1 VYILQYT
8 MCETI
13 ELDNQ
18 IHLHRFEYNPP
29 HPSYISGFID
39 GDGCIFIRKIEDGYQ
54 SGIQIAQS
62 RTNILQILRFHF
74 GGSITSSSN
83 RNNKIKNL
91 MDDVDQY
98 YHKYNIRNQYNLL
111 IRSNEYKLLID
122 YLQNTLIIKENQY
135 NCLYEFNKLA
145 NLPNKKEEK
154 EELYLKCSGLNKTCN
169 LDDRNLK
176 KLNIEY
182 ISGLFDAEGCIFI
195 DHNLKNIRI
204 SIAQKNH
211 PIILNEIVRFLGFG
225 KVKNYEFKIHKK
237 SDCLKFLQLV
247 KPFVIVKYNQVI
259 AFERFLQTDDH
270 KMKEEMYKICNREK
284 HQIEHFTDL
293 NQSKEGKDGYLESL
307 RLREIKE
314 KLCKEIQLAK
324 VYKDKS
330 EKMSGEGNHNYGKTF
345 SKETKKKMSISI
357 REAKGGVSDEQI
369 KKVRILISE
378 GKQNIEIQDLLG
390 VPLHSIT
397 RIKNGS
403 IVCSDEDKK
412 EKKHITQ
419 EELNINKR
427 KIQVCEILKVVE
439 LSVEGQQPGKILK
452 HLVDE
457 REKNNLE
464 NNLTVD
470 IIKNIRRLI
479 FSNKMPIY
487 ESEVSPEQYQYYK
500 NMIDEKYAVK

>member
-1 VYILQYT
+1 
-8 MCETI
+8 
-13 ELDNQ
+13 
-18 IHLHRFEYNPP
+18 
-29 HPSYISGFID
+29 
-39 GDGCIFIRKIEDGYQ
+39 
-54 SGIQIAQS
+54 
-62 RTNILQILRFHF
+62 
-74 GGSITSSSN
+74 
-83 RNNKIKNL
+83 
-91 MDDVDQY
+91 
-98 YHKYNIRNQYNLL
+98 
-111 IRSNEYKLLID
+111 
-122 YLQNTLIIKENQY
+122 
-135 NCLYEFNKLA
+135 
-145 NLPNKKEEK
+145 
-154 EELYLKCSGLNKTCN
+154 
-169 LDDRNLK
+169 
-176 KLNIEY
+176 
-182 ISGLFDAEGCIFI
+182 
-195 DHNLKNIRI
+195 
-204 SIAQKNH
+204 
-211 PIILNEIVRFLGFG
+211 
-225 KVKNYEFKIHKK
+225 
-237 SDCLKFLQLV
+237 
-247 KPFVIVKYNQVI
+247 
-259 AFERFLQTDDH
+259 
-270 KMKEEMYKICNREK
+270 MKEEMYKICNREK

-293 NQSKEGKDGYLESL
+293 NQSKEGKDGYLELL

-314 KLCKEIQLAK
+314 KVCKEIQLAK

-378 GKQNIEIQDLLG
+378 GKQNIEIQHLLG

-439 LSVEGQQPGKILK
+439 LSVEGLQPGKILK
-452 HLVDE
+452 CLVDE

-470 IIKNIRRLI
+470 IIKNIRRSI
-479 FSNKMPIY
+479 SSNKMPIY

-500 NMIDEKYAVK
+500 NIIEENYTVKE

>member
-1 VYILQYT
+1 
-8 MCETI
+8 
-13 ELDNQ
+13 
-18 IHLHRFEYNPP
+18 
-29 HPSYISGFID
+29 
-39 GDGCIFIRKIEDGYQ
+39 
-54 SGIQIAQS
+54 
-62 RTNILQILRFHF
+62 
-74 GGSITSSSN
+74 
-83 RNNKIKNL
+83 
-91 MDDVDQY
+91 
-98 YHKYNIRNQYNLL
+98 
-111 IRSNEYKLLID
+111 
-122 YLQNTLIIKENQY
+122 
-135 NCLYEFNKLA
+135 LYEFSKLI
-145 NLPNKKEEK
+145 NQQGLSDKK
-154 EELYLKCSGLNKTCN
+154 EELYKICLQ
-169 LDDRNLK
+169 K
-176 KLNIEY
+176 KDIESYKFERLNIEY
-182 ISGLFDAEGCIFI
+182 IQGLFDAEGCIFI
-195 DHNLKNIRI
+195 NKDKFTKYRI
-204 SIAQKNH
+204 SITQKSN
-211 PIILNEIVRFLGFG
+211 PDILQEIQHLLGFG
-225 KVKNYEFKIHKK
+225 IINSEKRFVIYKK
-237 SDCLKFLQLV
+237 SDCLQFLQLV
-247 KPFVIVKYNQVI
+247 KPFVIVKYNQVV
-259 AFERFLQTDDH
+259 AFEKFLQTDDH
-270 KMKEEMYKICNREK
+270 KIKEEMYKICNREK

-314 KLCKEIQLAK
+314 KVCKEIQLAK

-439 LSVEGQQPGKILK
+439 LSVEGQQPIKILK
-452 HLVDE
+452 CLVDE

-470 IIKNIRRLI
+470 IIKNIRRSI
-479 FSNKMPIY
+479 SSNKMPIY
-487 ESEVSPEQYQYYK
+487 ESELSPEQYQYYK
-500 NMIDEKYAVK
+500 NMIDEKYAVKE

>member
-1 VYILQYT
+1 MDITQ
-8 MCETI
+8 
-13 ELDNQ
+13 DNQ
-18 IHLHRFEYNPP
+18 IHLHRFKYKPP
-29 HPSYISGFID
+29 HPSYIAGFID
-39 GDGCIFIRKIEDGYQ
+39 GDGCLFIRKIKDWYQ
-54 SGIQIAQS
+54 SGIQITQS
-62 RTNILQILRFHF
+62 RSNILQIMKYHF
-74 GGSITSSSN
+74 GGSITSSTN
-83 RNNKIKNL
+83 RNKPIETKNEDDKNNK
-91 MDDVDQY
+91 
-98 YHKYNIRNQYNLL
+98 RNQYSF
-111 IRSNEYKLLID
+111 IVRSNEYSLLLNYI
-122 YLQNTLIIKENQY
+122 QNCIIIKHKQFDA
-135 NCLYEFNKLA
+135 LYEFSKLI
-145 NLPNKKEEK
+145 NQQGLSDKK
-154 EELYLKCSGLNKTCN
+154 EELYKICLQ
-169 LDDRNLK
+169 K
-176 KLNIEY
+176 KDIESYKFERLNIEY
-182 ISGLFDAEGCIFI
+182 IQGLFDAEGCIFI
-195 DHNLKNIRI
+195 NKDKFTKYRI
-204 SIAQKNH
+204 SITQKSN
-211 PIILNEIVRFLGFG
+211 PDILQEIQHLLGFG
-225 KVKNYEFKIHKK
+225 IINSEKRFVIYKK
-237 SDCLKFLQLV
+237 SDCLQFLQLV
-247 KPFVIVKYNQVI
+247 KPFVIVKYNQVV
-259 AFERFLQTDDH
+259 AFEKFLQTDDH
-270 KMKEEMYKICNREK
+270 KIKEEMYKICNREK

-314 KLCKEIQLAK
+314 KVCKEIQLAK

-439 LSVEGQQPGKILK
+439 LSVEGQQPIKILK
-452 HLVDE
+452 CLVDE

-470 IIKNIRRLI
+470 IIKNIRRSI
-479 FSNKMPIY
+479 SSNKMPIY
-487 ESEVSPEQYQYYK
+487 ESELSPEQYQYYK
-500 NMIDEKYAVK
+500 NMIDEKYAVKE